1 MAALLVFTI
10 SHSLTA
16 PNGIVKALT
25 ALTTSNEERA
35 VTEKEI
41 RMKSY
46 TATVNALV
54 ASRPNQTITV
64 STRDLSGNSTLT
76 LGSPGT
82 YTGASTSKLISAI
95 TYLDQVERGKTTLD
109 RKIQGETARFWL
121 QRMIVHS
128 DNGAWQ
134 NINDY
139 LTHPTLRTY
148 MARQGWTEYD
158 PSVNSLLPSEMA
170 TLMQQLYQ
178 GDLLD
183 KEHTTLL
190 LDLMRDANK
199 QDYIASAVPEGYT
212 VYHKAG
218 WLNGLM
224 HDVAIISDGKKTI
237 VLAIYTFQES
247 GEADGPEN
255 RELFRAIT
263 KAALQAYF
271 K

>member
-1 MAALLVFTI
+1 ME
-10 SHSLTA
+10 SY
-16 PNGIVKALT
+16 
-25 ALTTSNEERA
+25 
-35 VTEKEI
+35 
-41 RMKSY
+41 KS
-46 TATVNALV
+46 AVNALI
-54 ASRPNQTITV
+54 AAHPDRSIAV
-64 STRDLSGNSTLT
+64 STIDLSDNSAVTVGN
-76 LGSPGT
+76 PGT

-95 TYLDQVERGKTTLD
+95 VYLDQVERGKTTLD
-109 RKIQGETARFWL
+109 RKIKGETASFWL
-121 QRMIVHS
+121 QRMIVDS

-158 PSVNSLLPSEMA
+158 PSVNTLLPAEMA
-170 TLMQQLYQ
+170 GLMQKLYQ
-178 GDLLD
+178 GELLD
-183 KEHTTLL
+183 KDHTALL

-199 QDYIASAVPEGYT
+199 QDYIVSAVPVDKGYS

-224 HDVAIISDGKKTI
+224 HDVAIISDGTKTI

-255 RELFRAIT
+255 RELFKAIT
-263 KAALQAYF
+263 EATLEAYF
-271 K
+271 N